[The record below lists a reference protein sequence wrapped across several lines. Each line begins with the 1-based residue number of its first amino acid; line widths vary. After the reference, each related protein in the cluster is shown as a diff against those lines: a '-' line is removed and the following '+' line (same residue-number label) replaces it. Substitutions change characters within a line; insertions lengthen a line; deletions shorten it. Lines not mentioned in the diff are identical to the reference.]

1 MASDRLL
8 VRYFLADR
16 WPCCCEAV
24 GVALGSVEALWVSVR
39 GSGEEGRRRAGS
51 TGGRFWGL
59 VEKWLAWVAI
69 SRATPSADSGRF
81 FPVAGAAGLSG
92 ANSEWNALE
101 DPLRFPGVE
110 LKTE

>member
-1 MASDRLL
+1 
-8 VRYFLADR
+8 VN
-16 WPCCCEAV
+16 
-24 GVALGSVEALWVSVR
+24 VR
-39 GSGEEGRRRAGS
+39 GSGEEGRRRDGS

-59 VEKWLAWVAI
+59 ADKWLAWVAI
-69 SRATPSADSGRF
+69 SRATPSAENGRF
-81 FPVAGAAGLSG
+81 FPVAGINGLSG

>member
-1 MASDRLL
+1 ML
-8 VRYFLADR
+8 
-16 WPCCCEAV
+16 C
-24 GVALGSVEALWVSVR
+24 VSVR
-39 GSGEEGRRRAGS
+39 GSGEEGRRRDGS

-59 VEKWLAWVAI
+59 VDKWLAWVAI
-69 SRATPSADSGRF
+69 SRANPSAESGRF
-81 FPVAGAAGLSG
+81 FPVAGATGLSG